1 MAFQPTHV
9 DKKRV
14 KTIGRMMMD
23 LPPGKKSAVCV
34 DRGGEYEGK
43 ADWYLARIKEKFP
56 ALNAEYAGAL
66 SDGIDVIHVHS
77 PACSQN

>member
-1 MAFQPTHV
+1 MFRPTHV

-14 KTIGRMMMD
+14 KFIGRSMMTQA
-23 LPPGKKSAVCV
+23 PGIKATVCV

-43 ADWYLARIKEKFP
+43 ADWYLARFKEMFP
-56 ALNAEYAGAL
+56 ALNAEYVGQL
-66 SDGIDVIHVHS
+66 MPEVDVIHVHS